1 MDFARQQRDPKKHL
15 IGLICVVLLHLVII
29 YGLMTGLAR
38 KAVEVIK
45 KPISA
50 TVVEE
55 IKKPPPP
62 PPPPPPKKIEIQKAP
77 PIQQPYVP
85 PPDIPPPPQIVEAPV
100 ITTTPEPPKQEYVI
114 APPPP
119 PAPVVV
125 EPPKPAFQAAA
136 VVCPAQEKPSYP
148 REAIRANVEKG
159 EVTATLSID
168 AQGNVTNVEINS
180 ATPPRVFDRVVK
192 DVLGSWKCQGQGQP
206 IKAKAIIT
214 FRLTD

>member
-1 MDFARQQRDPKKHL
+1 M
-15 IGLICVVLLHLVII
+15 
-29 YGLMTGLAR
+29 
-38 KAVEVIK
+38 
-45 KPISA
+45 
-50 TVVEE
+50 
-55 IKKPPPP
+55 
-62 PPPPPPKKIEIQKAP
+62 
-77 PIQQPYVP
+77 QPFVP
-85 PPDIPPPPQIVEAPV
+85 PPDIPPPPQIVETPV

-119 PAPVVV
+119 PPPPVV
-125 EPPKPAFQAAA
+125 EAPKPAFQAAA
-136 VVCPAQEKPSYP
+136 VVCPSQEKPSYP

-168 AQGNVTNVEINS
+168 AQGNVTNVEINN